1 MHIALGAKMAEFAG
15 YNMPISYTG
24 INDEHHTVRQ
34 NAGVF
39 DVSHMGEFMLRG
51 AKALELI
58 QRVTTNDASKLTA
71 GKAQYSCFPNDN
83 GGIVDDLIVYCIK
96 ENEEYLLV
104 VNASNIEKDWNWINE
119 HNTEGV
125 DMENI
130 SETTGLLAIQGPKAV
145 QYMQELT
152 DVNLVDLKY
161 YTFAKGTFAG
171 VENVTISATGYT
183 GAGGIEIY
191 FEDKGS
197 NAEIIWSEIFR
208 VGGPKGLKPIGL
220 AARDTLRLEMGYC
233 LYGNDI
239 DDTTSPLEAGLG
251 WITKFTKDFTSRAI
265 FEKQKAEGITRKLV
279 GLEMIDKGIPRHGYK
294 VQNAEGEEIGYV
306 TSGTQSPS
314 LNKAIG
320 MGYVRKDFAG
330 EGSDLFVIIREK
342 PVKAQVVKM
351 PFA

>member
-1 MHIALGAKMAEFAG
+1 M
-15 YNMPISYTG
+15 N
-24 INDEHHTVRQ
+24 
-34 NAGVF
+34 
-39 DVSHMGEFMLRG
+39 
-51 AKALELI
+51 
-58 QRVTTNDASKLTA
+58 
-71 GKAQYSCFPNDN
+71 
-83 GGIVDDLIVYCIK
+83 LIVYCIK

-294 VQNAEGEEIGYV
+294 VQNAEGEEIGYI